1 MRRNGFFSFFC
12 IIQNFKLSST
22 DLHHMPHPLIKSLG
36 EGLKGPKCL
45 IRALFLMVFD
55 KKDFL
60 RQFLTAGLDSPPKN
74 SEMQAWRTFTTSYIG
89 VYTRKNGQNARSGP
103 IFGDFWSKYLSRPIF
118 YGRNG
123 FPTQKWVRMHL
134 ETPLLPFMVALL
146 FKKDQKRLRHFEDEN
161 LHNTPCTKCDCA
173 TRNQTK
179 YALFLR

>member
-1 MRRNGFFSFFC
+1 MAYF
-12 IIQNFKLSST
+12 IQGLSILNT
-22 DLHHMPHPLIKSLG
+22 GKKPIFRTLFYKYLCNLRQVYNYCPPLKAPLDVIKSKVWG
-36 EGLKGPKCL
+36 
-45 IRALFLMVFD
+45 
-55 KKDFL
+55 
-60 RQFLTAGLDSPPKN
+60 
-74 SEMQAWRTFTTSYIG
+74 YIG

-146 FKKDQKRLRHFEDEN
+146 FKKDQKRLRHSKDEN